1 MTDEPFIDTHIHFW
15 DRSVTD
21 LEWSWLKPGFSFR
34 HWESSASLDVPRFS
48 TPELLDESEGSGLAA
63 IVHGHSAD
71 PIDDPAVETAWL
83 ESVAENHRMPDAI
96 VGKCSLAAPDA
107 VDVMRRHAT
116 YPRFRGVRD
125 PAALQHLDVEEIAT
139 AMDAAGVLGISVE
152 VRREHQQFEVLHEL
166 ADRWPGVTIAL
177 SHACLPLVRSNE
189 QLAEWTGAMRGLA
202 VHPNV
207 VCKISAVA
215 GASDPDWTVDS
226 IRPWILA
233 CVDLFGADRCML
245 GSNWPVD
252 RLFGT
257 YRQLVDAYRS
267 VTDELDPADRAAVF
281 HGTAER
287 VYRIDLAG

>member
-15 DRSVTD
+15 DRSRTD

-34 HWESSASLDVPRFS
+34 HWESSPSLDVPRFS

-71 PIDDPAVETAWL
+71 PIDDPAVETGWL
-83 ESVAENHRMPDAI
+83 ESVAERHRMPDAI
-96 VGKCSLAAPDA
+96 VGKCSLAASEA
-107 VDVMRRHAT
+107 VDVMHRHAT

-125 PAALQHLDVEEIAT
+125 PAALQRLDVEEIAT
-139 AMDAAGVLGISVE
+139 AMDAAGDLGISVE
-152 VRREHQQFEVLHEL
+152 VRREHHQFAVLHEL
-166 ADRWPGVTIAL
+166 ADRWPSVTIAL
-177 SHACLPLVRSNE
+177 SHACLPLVRSRE
-189 QLAEWTGAMRGLA
+189 QLAEWDGAMRELA
-202 VHPNV
+202 AHPNI

-233 CVDLFGADRCML
+233 CVDVFGADRCML

-257 YRQLVDAYRS
+257 YRQLVEAYRS
-267 VTDELDPADRAAVF
+267 VTAELDPAERAAVF

-287 VYRIDLAG
+287 VYRITLG